1 MSAGDVLFII
11 GGPVVLILPILL
23 MIGPAMAMMGDMM
36 MMASTPIGAI
46 LLLIVLA
53 LVGMFAYT
61 VLFIGPG

>member
-1 MSAGDVLFII
+1 
-11 GGPVVLILPILL
+11 
-23 MIGPAMAMMGDMM
+23 MM